1 MRKFELAVP
10 LATIV
15 HVPEEVKVWIVFP
28 PLVVIVPPVELGDT
42 PSLQSV
48 A

>member
-1 MRKFELAVP
+1 MFVDG
-10 LATIV
+10 ATIV
-15 HVPEEVKVWIVFP
+15 KVPLVVNVWIVCP
-28 PLVVIVPPVELGDT
+28 PLVVIVPPVDAVET